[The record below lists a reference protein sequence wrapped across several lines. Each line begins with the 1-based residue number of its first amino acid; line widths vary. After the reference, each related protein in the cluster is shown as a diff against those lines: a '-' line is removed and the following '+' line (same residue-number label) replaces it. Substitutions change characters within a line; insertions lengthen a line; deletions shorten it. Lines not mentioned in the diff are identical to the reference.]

1 MKTVVISRRAAA
13 RAGLSAPSQK
23 MFNYIFIKQNYSC
36 RLAWEGGGINK
47 DLGIS
52 IFQMGRDEML

>member
-23 MFNYIFIKQNYSC
+23 MFNYIFIKMKLFMQIGMVRRQN
-36 RLAWEGGGINK
+36 
-47 DLGIS
+47 
-52 IFQMGRDEML
+52 Q